1 MQQSGSG
8 TIRDSAFAS
17 GRSRTQWEMQSLQ
30 WAALAHILPARR
42 AYDGHYSNVG
52 IDELCFQIGAGPEE
66 RSVQVLAANGS
77 DQSLHE
83 WVRQRYVGNGLDFHH
98 FEYAKIGLPLMKSI
112 QRIMIRAE
120 VFRKTL
126 PMDCSLEHPA

>member
-1 MQQSGSG
+1 MA
-8 TIRDSAFAS
+8 IIVML
-17 GRSRTQWEMQSLQ
+17 E
-30 WAALAHILPARR
+30 
-42 AYDGHYSNVG
+42 
-52 IDELCFQIGAGPEE
+52 IDELRFQIRAGPAE

-120 VFRKTL
+120 VFRKVL
-126 PMDCSLEHPA
+126 LRSLAKRREGPVELRSGTGS